1 MKGAV
6 AGQCRCVYVWPST
19 DLYLA
24 SIGWFLLSST
34 FENSTVRKN
43 GPTPTDLR
51 ALLTEMS
58 ASGAELPPERELV
71 QNLGVP
77 RSRLRRVLAEL
88 REEGHLP
95 HAQVGR
101 RTKRKSSSHTESL
114 ARLANTTDVIEL
126 RLMLEPQFA
135 RLAAVRASALEIARI
150 IRAATSGPD
159 DDYGTPDL
167 AFHMEIASASRNAL
181 GRELYHILRQ
191 VGADARVHMPARAP
205 ICSKR
210 RQERD
215 AEHMRIARA
224 IADRAPE
231 RAEECMRAHLA
242 SVQALIMGRISSD
255 PVDDSALHVA
265 GAAQ

>member
-1 MKGAV
+1 
-6 AGQCRCVYVWPST
+6 
-19 DLYLA
+19 
-24 SIGWFLLSST
+24 
-34 FENSTVRKN
+34 
-43 GPTPTDLR
+43 
-51 ALLTEMS
+51 MS
-58 ASGAELPPERELV
+58 ASGSELPPERELV
-71 QNLGVP
+71 EQLNVP

-88 REEGHLP
+88 RNEGHLP

-101 RTKRKSSSHTESL
+101 RTKRKSNSHTEAL

-135 RLAAVRASALEIARI
+135 RLAAVRASAMEIARI
-150 IRAATSGPD
+150 VRAATSAPD

-167 AFHMEIASASRNAL
+167 TFHLEIASASRNAL

-191 VGADARVHMPARAP
+191 VGSDTRVHMPARAP

-210 RQERD
+210 RQARD

-231 RAEECMRAHLA
+231 RAEECMRTHLA
-242 SVQALIMGRISSD
+242 NVQALIMGRISNDVPDLTAQAVSG
-255 PVDDSALHVA
+255 SAT
-265 GAAQ
+265 